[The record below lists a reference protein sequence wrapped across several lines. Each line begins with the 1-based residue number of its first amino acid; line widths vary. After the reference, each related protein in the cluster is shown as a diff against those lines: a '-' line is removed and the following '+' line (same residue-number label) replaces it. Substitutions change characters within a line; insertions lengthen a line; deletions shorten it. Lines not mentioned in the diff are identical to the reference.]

1 MAISSN
7 AQIEFEAGQV
17 LVTLAALTDSGDH
30 TVYEG
35 ASAPWSQA
43 SGYTPTIRPNGLAT
57 GGAVV
62 PAISGTNDK
71 VDGGALTCYLAGV
84 LTTVAEDTDLAVTR
98 GADANTHCITSITI
112 TNAGAYASVAGT
124 AHTHFVE
131 TRDAAGGPPLIP
143 VGSIEIA
150 QVRTTS
156 TSAAAITA
164 DEIFDVIGQHT
175 ERYDYPAWTIDAFDG
190 AIEFSAALP
199 LIHTGAVTKAV
210 YASYYTPIF
219 QTVAKAIDFKP
230 IEASYS
236 VTSQE
241 YYGGV
246 IGGSSSSLGQGGFT
260 AMLEDGHTDSLLA
273 QAGNNILIRFK
284 QDRNRTPYS
293 LTQGILGITR
303 TFPKTQQVQASC
315 TVTGE
320 HVTVDYTG

>member
-17 LVTLAALTDSGDH
+17 LVNLAALTDSGDH

-43 SGYTPTIRPNGLAT
+43 SGFTPTIRPNGLAT
-57 GGAVV
+57 GGAVA
-62 PAISGTNDK
+62 PAVSGTNDL
-71 VDGGALTCYLAGV
+71 VDVSALTCYLAGV
-84 LTTVAEDTDLAVTR
+84 LTTVAEDTDVSCSR
-98 GADANTHCITSITI
+98 GADADTHRITSITV
-112 TNAGAYASVAGT
+112 TNAGAVAAVAG
-124 AHTHFVE
+124 ADGAAFSE
-131 TRDAAGGPPLIP
+131 TRGANGGPPLIP
-143 VGSIEIA
+143 TGSIELA
-150 QVRTTS
+150 QVRLTS
-156 TSAAAITA
+156 TAAAAISS
-164 DEIFDVIGQHT
+164 DEIFDVIGQHC

-190 AIEFSAALP
+190 AIEFSAELP
-199 LIHTGAVTKAV
+199 LIHTGPVTKAV

-219 QTVAKAIDFKP
+219 QVVAKAIDFKP
-230 IEASYS
+230 IESSYS